1 MYHPDKR
8 IMICGN
14 QLNIAI
20 EIVSRIQLA
29 YEYCPYRI
37 KLGVKTYNKTC
48 IEFENGSTIRAF
60 ATGSSGTR
68 GFSCNVLVLDE
79 AAFIP
84 KHVADDFMSSVFPV
98 LSSSKDS
105 QAIMVSTPN
114 GTTNN
119 VYFDIWQ

>member
-1 MYHPDKR
+1 MASEQIVYDL
-8 IMICGN
+8 
-14 QLNIAI
+14 LN
-20 EIVSRIQLA
+20 VSDGS
-29 YEYCPYRI
+29 EY
-37 KLGVKTYNKTC
+37 LTNGVTSHNC
-48 IEFENGSTIRAF
+48 
-60 ATGSSGTR
+60 
-68 GFSCNVLVLDE
+68 LVLDE